1 MVMVFT
7 LVSAVQE
14 KLSCLVD
21 EAKKRKTE
29 EVERRLKEEEEAEHV
44 KLHFIVLKRV
54 DKPSFGMTFT
64 IMPFC
69 RPSQHHVFY

>member
-29 EVERRLKEEEEAEHV
+29 EAERKRKEIEDAEHV
-44 KLHFIVLKRV
+44 RKAARRTNQNYI
-54 DKPSFGMTFT
+54 
-64 IMPFC
+64 
-69 RPSQHHVFY
+69 

>member
-29 EVERRLKEEEEAEHV
+29 EEERKIREQEEAEHV
-44 KLHFIVLKRV
+44 
-54 DKPSFGMTFT
+54 
-64 IMPFC
+64 
-69 RPSQHHVFY
+69 SQSTTNLSQTRTSLDICPV